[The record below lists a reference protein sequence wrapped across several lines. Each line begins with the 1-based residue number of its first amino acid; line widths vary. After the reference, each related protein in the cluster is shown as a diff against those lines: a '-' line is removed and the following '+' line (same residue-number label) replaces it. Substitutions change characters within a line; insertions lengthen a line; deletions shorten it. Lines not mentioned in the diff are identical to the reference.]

1 MAITQFK
8 SRMHAKLGQ
17 QSRVASFHVWRR
29 AGLSRHGW
37 RLWKCARGLAHTF
50 RAERTRQGIKGA
62 VLLWKDHARRVTSH
76 CAKLALREVDELRY
90 DLEDTSGKLALEAA
104 LAGKVPALANQR
116 DDLQSRLD
124 EAQSLSI
131 AARREAADL
140 REELGRIRR
149 ALEHERARSAGLEAQ
164 LQTKTEL
171 LDAESQRGSEVQQKL
186 IETIKDP

>member
-1 MAITQFK
+1 MASLI
-8 SRMHAKLGQ
+8 
-17 QSRVASFHVWRR
+17 
-29 AGLSRHGW
+29 
-37 RLWKCARGLAHTF
+37 
-50 RAERTRQGIKGA
+50 
-62 VLLWKDHARRVTSH
+62 
-76 CAKLALREVDELRY
+76 RY

-104 LAGKVPALANQR
+104 LAGKLPALANQR

-186 IETIKDP
+186 IETIKDRDASFLALASVHSPPLSPPSPVFTLAQELHRERETHPIPAQVTNH